1 MRNKKGW
8 GKLPLSNNLL
18 IDDEKQK
25 KIEIAKNIDDADE
38 MELWAASAYVIDT
51 NPVLFY
57 KATHEVDKD
66 MSERTLLMK
75 ARQWVNSPRIAQI
88 VNYAKSS
95 MLASEYVTPAM
106 RRVLEE
112 EKREKTKELI
122 NKDNLEFEDAVKL
135 IESFLKRSDID
146 TADFKDVKGALDM
159 LAKFK
164 GWLSD
169 DDDDAG
175 DDFYDKTTI
184 AFFPYDCD
192 LCVRAKAGLC
202 KKCVYHRESTGNL
215 SDDERKWIKEN
226 DTWKG

>member
-1 MRNKKGW
+1 
-8 GKLPLSNNLL
+8 
-18 IDDEKQK
+18 
-25 KIEIAKNIDDADE
+25 

-57 KATHEVDKD
+57 RATHVVDEG
-66 MSERTLLMK
+66 MSERSLLMK
-75 ARQWVNSPRIAQI
+75 AKQWVNSPRITQI

-95 MLASEYVTPAM
+95 MLASDYVTPSM
-106 RRVLEE
+106 RRVLEGE
-112 EKREKTKELI
+112 NKEKTKTLI
-122 NKDNLEFEDAVKL
+122 NKDNLEFEDAISL

-169 DDDDAG
+169 DDASE
-175 DDFYDKTTI
+175 DFYEKTTI

-192 LCVRAKAGLC
+192 KCVRAKAGLC
-202 KKCVYHRESTGNL
+202 NKCVYHRESTGDL

>member
-1 MRNKKGW
+1 MGLNKGW

-25 KIEIAKNIDDADE
+25 KIDIAKHIDDANE

-57 KATHEVDKD
+57 RATHVVDEG
-66 MSERTLLMK
+66 MSERSLLMK
-75 ARQWVNSPRIAQI
+75 AKQWVNSPRITQI

-95 MLASEYVTPAM
+95 MLASDYVTPSM
-106 RRVLEE
+106 RRVLEGE
-112 EKREKTKELI
+112 NKEKTKTLI
-122 NKDNLEFEDAVKL
+122 NKDNLEFEDAISL

-164 GWLSD
+164 GWLCAMITYGRCLKEIQAIFMTALQNLWQHCRL
-169 DDDDAG
+169 DAR
-175 DDFYDKTTI
+175 
-184 AFFPYDCD
+184 D
-192 LCVRAKAGLC
+192 LIECFC
-202 KKCVYHRESTGNL
+202 L
-215 SDDERKWIKEN
+215 SFK
-226 DTWKG
+226 

>member
-1 MRNKKGW
+1 MGLNKGW

-18 IDDEKQK
+18 VDDEKQK
-25 KIEIAKNIDDADE
+25 KIDIAKHIDGANE

-57 KATHEVDKD
+57 KATHVVDEG
-66 MSERTLLMK
+66 MSERSLLMK
-75 ARQWVNSPRIAQI
+75 AKQWVNSPRITQI

-95 MLASEYVTPAM
+95 MLASEYVTPSM
-106 RRVLEE
+106 RRVLEGE
-112 EKREKTKELI
+112 NKEKTKTLI
-122 NKDNLEFEDAVKL
+122 NKDNLEFEDAISL
-135 IESFLKRSDID
+135 IESFLKRSDIG

-169 DDDDAG
+169 DDAG
-175 DDFYDKTTI
+175 EDFYDKTTI

-192 LCVRAKAGLC
+192 KCVRAKAGLC
-202 KKCVYHRESTGNL
+202 NKCVYHRESTGDL